1 MHGGYTKFLS
11 VLFDVS
17 EAATTSLPFKIA
29 PGERILGISFPTMT
43 GTNFTL
49 EISPDGGTTWVTWTG
64 PTVAKAASQFVAFTS
79 DANYRGT
86 QSLGTVRLKSDGTEA
101 ADRTVTVCVGQFA

>member
-1 MHGGYTKFLS
+1 MHPGKTHFYS

-17 EAATTSLPFKIA
+17 VAATVSLPFLIG

-49 EISPDGGTTWVTWTG
+49 EVSPDGGTTFVTWTG
-64 PTVAKAASQFVAFTS
+64 PTVAKGASQFVAFTG
-79 DANYRGT
+79 DDNYRGT

-101 ADRTVTVCVGQFA
+101 ADRTVTVAVGQF